1 MKGGWNV
8 LDIQYILALQ
18 NLREAMGGVLNE
30 FFVQI
35 SDLSYGIF
43 IWMLACILFWGVD
56 KKGGRFLFLN
66 IGFSRIGMALTF
78 AELILFIVIYP
89 LCFSKIESMAN
100 NRQAKLQANKA

>member
-1 MKGGWNV
+1 M
-8 LDIQYILALQ
+8 DIQYILALQ

-66 IGFSRIGMALTF
+66 IGFSRFFMQLLKLTF
-78 AELILFIVIYP
+78 CVYRP
-89 LCFSKIESMAN
+89 CFSKIESMAN
-100 NRQAKLQANKA
+100 NRQAKLQADGAQ